1 VTVPDTAVEV
11 LPGGPLRARFAAP
24 GSKSVTNRLLAV
36 AALAEGTSRLRH
48 PLVSDDTAAMRRV
61 VQGLGAQVTADA
73 DAWTVRGT
81 GGRLKGGGVLEAGLS
96 GTAMRFGVAL
106 AALAPS
112 PVTVTGAPPLLRRPV
127 GPLVAALRTLGAE
140 VRDRDGRPPVEAGG
154 GLEGGTV
161 EVDVRASTQ
170 FASAILLIA
179 PYTRRGV
186 TLRATGGGAAAYVEL
201 TAATA
206 AAWGARITEHGP
218 GCWRVAPT
226 HRYAAADVTVEH
238 DASAAAHLLALAVAT
253 GGDVT
258 VTNAG
263 PTVQP
268 DAGITAVFARMG
280 ATAARDGDAVTVSGP
295 AAVAPVGGGI
305 DLSAMPDQVTTVA
318 ALAALADG
326 ATRITGVAVTRGHE
340 TDRLAAL
347 AAELGKLGVGVE
359 ELPDGLVVHGGAA
372 RGPARLATHD
382 DHRLAMAFAALAARV
397 PGVVIEEPWCVR
409 KTYPAFWADLRAAG
423 VAWRPVS

>member
-1 VTVPDTAVEV
+1 
-11 LPGGPLRARFAAP
+11 
-24 GSKSVTNRLLAV
+24 
-36 AALAEGTSRLRH
+36 
-48 PLVSDDTAAMRRV
+48 
-61 VQGLGAQVTADA
+61 
-73 DAWTVRGT
+73 
-81 GGRLKGGGVLEAGLS
+81 
-96 GTAMRFGVAL
+96 
-106 AALAPS
+106 
-112 PVTVTGAPPLLRRPV
+112 
-127 GPLVAALRTLGAE
+127 
-140 VRDRDGRPPVEAGG
+140 
-154 GLEGGTV
+154 
-161 EVDVRASTQ
+161 
-170 FASAILLIA
+170 
-179 PYTRRGV
+179 
-186 TLRATGGGAAAYVEL
+186 
-201 TAATA
+201 
-206 AAWGARITEHGP
+206 
-218 GCWRVAPT
+218 
-226 HRYAAADVTVEH
+226 
-238 DASAAAHLLALAVAT
+238 
-253 GGDVT
+253 
-258 VTNAG
+258 
-263 PTVQP
+263 
-268 DAGITAVFARMG
+268 MG